1 MEGVWKSRQN
11 YIITHTLQKY
21 NSSLLWADIFN
32 NNIVRK
38 HSEARISESGT
49 AFISILSF
57 LSTTR
62 LSTVQ
67 NFRKHSNMTLEI
79 TSKNTVWT
87 DRTTYLYTFLKTP
100 PLHYFCVKNE
110 PILINL
116 VHRIWK
122 KINTSSYTLVHHIWK
137 LSPHY
142 LAKCRAFLPYQNYVI
157 FRQN

>member
-79 TSKNTVWT
+79 TRKNTVWT
-87 DRTTYLYTFLKTP
+87 DRTMYLYMFLKTP